1 MVRVNVTSSDVS
13 SVMYDEA
20 SRLMEVDFVKNGPYT
35 YFNVT
40 PDVYSA
46 FISADSKG
54 KFVYRVLRRGY
65 NYQRGPMVEA
75 AAILNLPLPPEMGG
89 MTL

>member
-1 MVRVNVTSSDVS
+1 
-13 SVMYDEA
+13 
-20 SRLMEVDFVKNGPYT
+20 
-35 YFNVT
+35 
-40 PDVYSA
+40 VYSA